1 MKHYALTLAA
11 PDLEASVHGLVAT
24 TDAGTVL
31 LAQLEALLSGATA
44 SSVPARRGP
53 SRRSEPFTDAQAAA
67 ALRASGENLSAAART
82 LGCAR
87 STLRDRLDRLSPME
101 ARS

>member
-1 MKHYALTLAA
+1 VKRYAITLAA
-11 PDLEASVHGLVAT
+11 PDLEAAVHGLVAT
-24 TDAGTVL
+24 TDAGDAL
-31 LAQLEALLSGATA
+31 LAQLEALLSGATSA
-44 SSVPARRGP
+44 VPRGP
-53 SRRSEPFTDAQAAA
+53 ARRSEPFTDAQAAA
-67 ALRASGENLSAAART
+67 ALRASGENLSAAARS

>member
-11 PDLEASVHGLVAT
+11 PDLEAAVHGLVAT
-24 TDAGTVL
+24 TDAGESL

-44 SSVPARRGP
+44 SAPRGP

-87 STLRDRLDRLSPME
+87 
-101 ARS
+101 

>member
-1 MKHYALTLAA
+1 MRHYALTLAL
-11 PDLEASVHGLVAT
+11 PDLEAAVHGLVAT

-31 LAQLEALLSGATA
+31 LAQLEALLSGATSA
-44 SSVPARRGP
+44 TSPRGP
-53 SRRSEPFTDAQAAA
+53 SRRSEPFTDAEAVAVW
-67 ALRASGENLSAAART
+67 RASGDNLSAAARS

-87 STLRDRLDRLSPME
+87 STLRDRLARLSPME

>member
-1 MKHYALTLAA
+1 MKRYPVTLAA
-11 PDLEASVHGLVAT
+11 PDLEAAVHGLVAT
-24 TDAGTVL
+24 TDAGDAL
-31 LAQLEALLSGATA
+31 LAQLEALLSGT
-44 SSVPARRGP
+44 SRVQTPRGP
-53 SRRSEPFTDAQAAA
+53 VHRSEPFADAEALA
-67 ALRASGENLSAAART
+67 ALRASRGNLSAAARS

>member
-1 MKHYALTLAA
+1 MENLLRDGAA
-11 PDLEASVHGLVAT
+11 TAKQLDDM
-24 TDAGTVL
+24 DAQLKVL
-31 LAQLEALLSGATA
+31 NGQLEALLSGATA
-44 SSVPARRGP
+44 SAPRGP

-87 STLRDRLDRLSPME
+87 STLRDRLDRLSPIE

>member
-11 PDLEASVHGLVAT
+11 PDLEAAVHGLVAT
-24 TDAGTVL
+24 TDAGESL

-44 SSVPARRGP
+44 SAPRGP
-53 SRRSEPFTDAQAAA
+53 SRRSEPFTAAQAAA

-87 STLRDRLDRLSPME
+87 STLRDRLDRLSPIE
-101 ARS
+101 ARA